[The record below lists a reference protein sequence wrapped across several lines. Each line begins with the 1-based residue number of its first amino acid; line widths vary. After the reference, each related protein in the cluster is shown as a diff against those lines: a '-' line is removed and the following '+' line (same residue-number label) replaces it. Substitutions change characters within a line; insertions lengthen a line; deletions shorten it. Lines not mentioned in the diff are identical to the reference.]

1 MIIIWTS
8 TAGCRGMCSR
18 KTSIRQF
25 GNDSPDYGKRL
36 NPQNLELFPQNLG
49 NLTQNLW
56 KRFPA
61 SPKRCLETFSKN
73 RFPESLERFFD
84 DMYHLE
90 TIPKTCFE
98 NVSKHCFWRLWHLQK
113 RCQTHTQYNNE
124 HAFFY
129 WRVHIYVQA
138 QAHCKHEHMFWLMN
152 SFRHT
157 NTLFEVW
164 KLFVWHVRN
173 FFFDTCIHVFYT
185 TSDILCALSGLL
197 CTTSDI
203 LRSTSDRICT
213 A

>member
-1 MIIIWTS
+1 MGEKFIESTLIHLSLTCLSRIRSDVESTHNETYRLQSLAKFIFSKDMTDIANMNSAMKLSEEAINSIMTVKSMIIIWTR
-8 TAGCRGMCSR
+8 TTGRRGMCSR

-25 GNDSPDYGKRL
+25 GNDSSDFGKLL

-113 RCQTHTQYNNE
+113 RCQTHTQYNLYCLGV
-124 HAFFY
+124 FF
-129 WRVHIYVQA
+129 A
-138 QAHCKHEHMFWLMN
+138 NCP
-152 SFRHT
+152 
-157 NTLFEVW
+157 
-164 KLFVWHVRN
+164 
-173 FFFDTCIHVFYT
+173 
-185 TSDILCALSGLL
+185 
-197 CTTSDI
+197 
-203 LRSTSDRICT
+203 
-213 A
+213 